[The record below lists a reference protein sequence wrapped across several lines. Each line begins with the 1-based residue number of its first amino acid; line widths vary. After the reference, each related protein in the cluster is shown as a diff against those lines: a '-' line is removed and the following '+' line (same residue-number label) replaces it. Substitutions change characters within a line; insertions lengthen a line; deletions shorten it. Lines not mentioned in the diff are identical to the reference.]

1 MAFQTPETAAS
12 GLGPPTDYDQTVS
25 VQQLVM
31 RIDQSRMQEVADR
44 AKLLSTE
51 DSQLVVNF
59 LSRVIIHI
67 SYLRFV

>member
-12 GLGPPTDYDQTVS
+12 GQGPPTDSDQNVP

-31 RIDQSRMQEVADR
+31 RIDESRIQEVADR

-51 DSQLVVNF
+51 DSQVVVNF
-59 LSRVIIHI
+59 LSRVILHI
-67 SYLRFV
+67 SHFGFV